1 VAVLFADVALPVPL
15 FRTFTY
21 GVPEEFRDRIA
32 PGMRVLVPFGRSTL
46 SGVVVGL
53 TDRSEVRGIKPLR
66 DLLDRQ
72 ATFTDDLLGLT
83 RWISDYYLAPWGD
96 VLRAATP
103 QGLSIEGHRTV
114 CLKDRAVLATALAER
129 LGKTQRALLELLR
142 DGSTISF
149 LTIQNK
155 LHVASVASSV
165 ASLEARGW
173 VKVQDTLKRP
183 TVSVRAVPYVRLSDA
198 GRQALERSAPERTP
212 RGLKTLRKYA
222 DVLADAGTVSL
233 RDAAEQTEI
242 SVASLRTL
250 VKRGHLELDQ
260 REEIRDPYAGSDE
273 VPPSLTLTDRQ
284 RAAVEVLQSAL
295 SERAFQPFLLHGVTG
310 SGKTQ
315 VYIEAL
321 RRALELGRTA
331 IVLVPE
337 ISLTPQTVRRFR
349 SHFGDDVAVM
359 HSQLSVG
366 ERYDAWRR
374 ARDGRAKIVI
384 GPRSA
389 VFAPLEHLGLIVVDE
404 EHDSSYKQYDAVPRY
419 QGRDT
424 AIVRAKLNHAV
435 VLLGSATP
443 SMESYANA
451 KAGKFRL
458 IELPDRIDHA
468 TMPEVKLVDMVLERK
483 RRFEEV
489 KKQVKEKGGAFPKTL
504 GPMSISLTMRDEITK
519 RLEKKEGVI
528 LLQNRRG
535 FAHVLECLECGH
547 TERCKNCDVTM
558 TYHLKT
564 HDLRC
569 HYCGAR
575 RPASAKASAGTA
587 AAQACPSCRVGEMK
601 QLSFGTQQ
609 VHEELQALFP
619 QAKILRMDRDTT
631 RRKGSHESILRRFG
645 SGEGQILLGTQMVA
659 KGLDFPHVTLVG
671 VVSAETQLLLPDFR
685 SAETTFQL
693 LTQVAG
699 RSGRSTLRG
708 EVLIQTVQPQH
719 YSLIHA
725 SSHDF
730 NSFFAEEIRF
740 RTELRYPPMTRLVLI
755 EFTGLQESAVERR
768 SQDVAKMLRQAV
780 SQGEEVL
787 GPAEPPI
794 ARLRNLYRRHI
805 LIKRDRRLDAM
816 SGALRELIVALVGE
830 RQEKGTGDVRVSV
843 DVDPYGMM

>member
-1 VAVLFADVALPVPL
+1 MAALFAEVALPVPL

-32 PGMRVLVPFGRSTL
+32 AGMRALVPFGRTSLT
-46 SGVVVGL
+46 GVVVGL
-53 TDRSEVRGIKPLR
+53 SDRSDVRGIKPVR
-66 DLLDRQ
+66 DLLDRHP
-72 ATFTDDLLGLT
+72 TFSDDLLRLT

-114 CLKDRAVLATALAER
+114 ALTDPGILTTAFSER
-129 LGKTQRALLELLR
+129 LGKTQRSILELLR
-142 DGSTISF
+142 DGSVIPFSSLQKKLGVATI
-149 LTIQNK
+149 
-155 LHVASVASSV
+155 ASAV
-165 ASLEARGW
+165 ASLETRGW
-173 VKVQDTLKRP
+173 VVVHDTLKRP
-183 TVSVRAVPYVRLSDA
+183 TASVRVVPYVRLSDA
-198 GRQALERSAPERTP
+198 GRQALADTQANTP
-212 RGLKTLRKYA
+212 RRGLRSLRAFA
-222 DVLADAGTVSL
+222 DVLGGGDFVGLKEAS
-233 RDAAEQTEI
+233 EQAEI

-260 REEIRDPYAGSDE
+260 REEIRDPYAGSDD
-273 VPPSLTLTDRQ
+273 VPATLTLTERQ
-284 RAAVEVLQSAL
+284 RSAVEALHSAL
-295 SERAFQPFLLHGVTG
+295 ALKAYQPFLLRGVTG

-389 VFAPLEHLGLIVVDE
+389 VFAPLENLGLIVVDE
-404 EHDSSYKQYDAVPRY
+404 EHDGSYKQYDAVPHY

-424 AIVRAKLNHAV
+424 AIVRAKVNNAV

-443 SMESYANA
+443 SIESYANA
-451 KAGKFRL
+451 QAGKFRL
-458 IELPDRIDHA
+458 LELPDRIDHA
-468 TMPEVKLVDMVLERK
+468 TMPDVKLVDMIREKK
-483 RRFEEV
+483 RRFEEI
-489 KKQVKEKGGAFPKTL
+489 KKQVKEKGGPFPKSL
-504 GPMSISLTMRDEITK
+504 GPMSVSLTLRDEISK

-528 LLQNRRG
+528 ILQNRRG

-547 TERCKNCDVTM
+547 TERCANCDVTM

-569 HYCGAR
+569 HYCGSR
-575 RPASAKASAGTA
+575 RSAAKV
-587 AAQACPSCRVGEMK
+587 CPSCRVGELK

-619 QAKILRMDRDTT
+619 SAKILRMDRDTT
-631 RRKGSHESILRRFG
+631 RRKGAHESILRRFG
-645 SGEGQILLGTQMVA
+645 DAEADILLGTQMVA
-659 KGLDFPHVTLVG
+659 KGLDFAHVTLVG

-685 SAETTFQL
+685 SAEMTFQL

-719 YSLIHA
+719 YSLTHA
-725 SSHDF
+725 STHDF
-730 NSFFAEEIRF
+730 ESFYAEEVRY
-740 RTELRYPPMTRLVLI
+740 RMELRYPPATRLVLI
-755 EFTGLQESAVERR
+755 EFTGKDEAVVERNA
-768 SQDVAKMLRQAV
+768 QAAAKGLRQAV
-780 SQGEEVL
+780 GRGEEIL

-794 ARLRNLYRRHI
+794 ARLRNMYRRHI
-805 LIKRDRRLDAM
+805 LVKRDRKLDAM
-816 SGALRELIVALVGE
+816 SGALRERMIELLSE
-830 RQEKGTGDVRVSV
+830 RKPGSRSDVKVSV
-843 DVDPYGMM
+843 DVDPYGML

>member
-1 VAVLFADVALPVPL
+1 MAALYADVALPVPL

-21 GVPEEFRDRIA
+21 GVPEEFRDRIV
-32 PGMRVLVPFGRSTL
+32 PGMRVLVPFGRTTL
-46 SGVVVGL
+46 TGVVTGL
-53 TDRSEVRGIKPLR
+53 NDRSDVRGIKPVR
-66 DLLDRQ
+66 DLPDLQ
-72 ATFTDDLLGLT
+72 PTFTEDLLRLT

-103 QGLSIEGHRTV
+103 QGLSIEGHRTATIS
-114 CLKDRAVLATALAER
+114 DPTAVDSMLAER
-129 LGKTQRALLELLR
+129 LGKTQRAILELLR
-142 DGSTISF
+142 DGSTIPFSS
-149 LTIQNK
+149 LQKK
-155 LHVASVASSV
+155 LQTVTVASAV

-173 VKVQDTLKRP
+173 VNVQDTLKRP
-183 TVSVRAVPYVRLSDA
+183 AATVRSVPYVRLSRS
-198 GRQALERSAPERTP
+198 GRQELNDVLPEKTPRKLRTLRTYAGIFGDADFVPLREASERTE
-212 RGLKTLRKYA
+212 L
-222 DVLADAGTVSL
+222 
-233 RDAAEQTEI
+233 

-250 VKRGHLELDQ
+250 VKRGHLELEQ
-260 REEIRDPYAGSDE
+260 REEIRDPYAGMDE
-273 VPPSLTLTDRQ
+273 APPSLTLTERQ
-284 RAAVEVLQSAL
+284 RASVDALQAAL
-295 SERAFQPFLLHGVTG
+295 AERTYRPFLLHGVTG

-389 VFAPLEHLGLIVVDE
+389 VFAPLENLGLIVVDE
-404 EHDSSYKQYDAVPRY
+404 EHDNSYKQYDAVPRY

-424 AIVRAKLNHAV
+424 AIVRARLNNAV

-443 SMESYANA
+443 SIESYANA
-451 KAGKFRL
+451 QAGKFRL
-458 IELPDRIDHA
+458 LELPDRIDHA
-468 TMPEVKLVDMVLERK
+468 HMPEVRLVDMIAEKKK
-483 RRFEEV
+483 RYEEV
-489 KKQVKEKGGAFPKTL
+489 KRSVKAGGGPFPKSL
-504 GPMSISLTMRDEITK
+504 GPMSISGTLREEIAK

-558 TYHLKT
+558 TYHLKS

-575 RPASAKASAGTA
+575 RPATKE
-587 AAQACPSCRVGEMK
+587 CPSCRSGELK

-609 VHEELQALFP
+609 VHEELQSLFP
-619 QAKILRMDRDTT
+619 GAKIVRMDRDTT
-631 RRKGSHESILRRFG
+631 RRKGAHESILKRFG
-645 SGEGQILLGTQMVA
+645 EGEAEILLGTQMVA

-671 VVSAETQLLLPDFR
+671 VISAETQLLLPDFR
-685 SAETTFQL
+685 SAEMTFQL

-719 YSLIHA
+719 YSLHHA
-725 SSHDF
+725 STHDF
-730 NSFFAEEIRF
+730 LSFYAEEVRF
-740 RTELRYPPMTRLVLI
+740 RTELSYPPVTRLVLI
-755 EFTGLQESAVERR
+755 EFTGIDEAAVERR
-768 SQDVAKMLRQAV
+768 ALTVAKDLRLVV
-780 SQGEEVL
+780 SPGEDVL

-805 LIKRDRRLDAM
+805 LLKRDRRLDTM
-816 SGALRELIVALVGE
+816 TGALRQRLVDLLSVRSTGGKGE
-830 RQEKGTGDVRVSV
+830 VKVSV
-843 DVDPYGMM
+843 DVDPYGML